1 MTINEGDE
9 IIAAHLLRGSDT
21 VFMISRDGMSIRFH
35 ESDVRTMGRTA
46 AGVRG
51 IRLKG
56 DDFVVG
62 VNVLREDSVKT
73 VLTVTAN
80 GYGKR
85 SQASEYR
92 IQRRGGK
99 GIIAIKSSARNG
111 DIIGAKIVDDD
122 HEVILIADTG
132 KMIRMPLDN
141 VRVIGRT
148 TQGVR
153 LINLEEGEKV
163 VGMDV
168 AEVDNTQVDL
178 EPDEDV

>member
-1 MTINEGDE
+1 MT
-9 IIAAHLLRGSDT
+9 
-21 VFMISRDGMSIRFH
+21 
-35 ESDVRTMGRTA
+35 
-46 AGVRG
+46 
-51 IRLKG
+51 
-56 DDFVVG
+56 
-62 VNVLREDSVKT
+62 
-73 VLTVTAN
+73 
-80 GYGKR
+80 
-85 SQASEYR
+85 
-92 IQRRGGK
+92 
-99 GIIAIKSSARNG
+99 RNG

-163 VGMDV
+163 VGLDV
-168 AEVDNTQVDL
+168 VEVDNTQGDL